1 MRTCQ
6 PRALSPSAVRVRRE
20 INDRIMRPANVF
32 ASLREVAK
40 ARIDVPHISVER
52 RVEGADTLVT
62 HGVGGPAGV

>member
-1 MRTCQ
+1 
-6 PRALSPSAVRVRRE
+6 
-20 INDRIMRPANVF
+20 MRPADVF